1 MYRPM
6 VMGNAHTNIESVS
19 SLVVNKCMILSLDLA
34 VHSPLV
40 FNGFYDEPKCWTNCV
55 HVFVHQS
62 LNNSGFTSIVQPSF
76 WGISK
81 SG

>member
-1 MYRPM
+1 MCRPK
-6 VMGNAHTNIESVS
+6 VMGNAHTNIKSVS
-19 SLVVNKCMILSLDLA
+19 SFVVNKCMTLSLDLA
-34 VHSPLV
+34 VHLPLV

-62 LNNSGFTSIVQPSF
+62 LDNCGFTSIVQPSF

-81 SG
+81 SD